1 MGDST
6 CSLQKKMSR
15 FIIVGNGEIDNL
27 ETLKKVVKKND
38 LIIAVDGGTEYL
50 NKLSL
55 RPDYIIGDLDSIK
68 AIPKNDKSIQILKFP
83 IEKDKTDT
91 EIAIEFALKNNAS
104 EILLF
109 GMTSKSRIDH
119 SINNIFLLES
129 LAERGVQNILF
140 ANGGARLL
148 AVKRGVELY
157 KKDGNLVSLVP
168 LTKDVKN
175 ITTEGL
181 KYKLK
186 DEPLF
191 RSKTRGIS
199 NVLIKS
205 RARIRFGEGVLLVVQ
220 LFSRRTKLE
229 IKA

>member
-1 MGDST
+1 MGNSAR
-6 CSLQKKMSR
+6 SFQKKMSR

-27 ETLKKVVKKND
+27 GILKKAVKKSD

-68 AIPKNDKSIQILKFP
+68 AIPKNDKSIQILRFP
-83 IEKDKTDT
+83 TEKDKTDT
-91 EIAIEFALKNNAS
+91 EIAIEFALKNGAS

-109 GMTSKSRIDH
+109 GMTSQSRIDH

-140 ANGGARLL
+140 ANGGARLA
-148 AVKRGVELY
+148 AVKRGTELY
-157 KKDGNLVSLVP
+157 KKDGSLVSLIP
-168 LTKDVKN
+168 LTEEVEN

-186 DEPLF
+186 NEPLF
-191 RSKTRGIS
+191 RNKTRGMS
-199 NVLIKS
+199 NVLIKPG
-205 RARIRFGEGVLLVVQ
+205 AKIEFGEGTLLVIQMKSGIIRQ
-220 LFSRRTKLE
+220 L
-229 IKA
+229 